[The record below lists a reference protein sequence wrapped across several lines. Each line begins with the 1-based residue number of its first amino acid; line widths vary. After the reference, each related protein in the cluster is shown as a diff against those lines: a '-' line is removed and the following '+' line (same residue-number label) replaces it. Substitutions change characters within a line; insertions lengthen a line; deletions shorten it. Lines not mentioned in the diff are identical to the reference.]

1 MADGLDFNLIQSSR
15 TDIHRL
21 YSTAASFFEQSD
33 THHPTSIFDDLWNAD
48 FVLAATCV
56 GRRQLSR
63 LEISPYQEAL
73 LARGVCR
80 RHRGQAPDGQ
90 MEQAM
95 GYTGAIGTML
105 MDEMAGICGRVEER
119 FTGTWTDIGKVEME
133 LLKAWDW
140 SARAQD
146 QIDGLETH
154 VHRLEASRRAMRED
168 MDEMTRNMNRL
179 LELNRQM
186 IQDILQ
192 LRMSVVHNWD
202 NLIELDESSE
212 GDVMD
217 TAPVPV
223 PQPVV
228 HTLVPISELT
238 ESREVSEEGE
248 EEEEEEETDTDDKVW
263 EISREEFHGSSPE
276 L

>member
-1 MADGLDFNLIQSSR
+1 MATR
-15 TDIHRL
+15 
-21 YSTAASFFEQSD
+21 
-33 THHPTSIFDDLWNAD
+33 
-48 FVLAATCV
+48 V
-56 GRRQLSR
+56 GCRQLSQ

-73 LARGVCR
+73 LARGVR
-80 RHRGQAPDGQ
+80 RWHWGQAPDGQ

-95 GYTGAIGTML
+95 GYSGAIGTML
-105 MDEMAGICGRVEER
+105 MDEMVGICGRVEER
-119 FTGTWTDIGKVEME
+119 FTGIRTDIGKLETE

-146 QIDGLETH
+146 QINGLETY
-154 VHRLEASRRAMRED
+154 VCRLEASRRAMRED
-168 MDEMTRNMNRL
+168 MDEITRNMNGL

-186 IQDILQ
+186 IRDILQ
-192 LRMSVVHNWD
+192 LRMSVVHSWD
-202 NLIELDESSE
+202 NPIKLDNSSE
-212 GDVMD
+212 EDAVD

-238 ESREVSEEGE
+238 ESREGSKEG
-248 EEEEEEETDTDDKVW
+248 EEEEEEETDTDDEVW

>member
-1 MADGLDFNLIQSSR
+1 M
-15 TDIHRL
+15 
-21 YSTAASFFEQSD
+21 AASFFERSD
-33 THHPTSIFDDLWNAD
+33 THRPTSTFDDLWNAD
-48 FVLAATCV
+48 FVLAATRV

-63 LEISPYQEAL
+63 LEVSPYQEAL

-80 RHRGQAPDGQ
+80 RHRGQAPDGR
-90 MEQAM
+90 MEQVM
-95 GYTGAIGTML
+95 GYTGAVGTML
-105 MDEMAGICGRVEER
+105 MDEMAGVCGRAEER
-119 FTGTWTDIGKVEME
+119 FTGIRTDISKLETE
-133 LLKAWDW
+133 LLKARDW
-140 SARAQD
+140 SARVQD

-154 VHRLEASRRAMRED
+154 VRRLEASRRAMRED
-168 MDEMTRNMNRL
+168 MDEMTRNMNGL

-186 IQDILQ
+186 IRDILQ
-192 LRMSVVHNWD
+192 LRMSVVHGWGNP
-202 NLIELDESSE
+202 IELDNSSE
-212 GDVMD
+212 EDVLD

-238 ESREVSEEGE
+238 ESREGS
-248 EEEEEEETDTDDKVW
+248 EEEEEETDTEDEVW